1 MQEPFQEKHDMFLT
15 IENWQRQFPGL
26 LAGFSTRREGHSL
39 APFKSNNLGL
49 HVGDDENAV
58 HANREKLAQAL
69 GVPLANWVFAQQ
81 IHGNHIQ
88 RITRCERGSGVRDYA
103 SGISATDGLFTKEK
117 GIVLALAFA
126 DCVPLYFYSPRFQ
139 LVGVAHAGWR
149 GTVRNIAGKMIASWR
164 KEGIPPEEVFVVIGP
179 AICRSCYRVDARV
192 IREVKKLPVAA
203 DLFYQEVDEKRYTID
218 LKNLNRALLQYAG
231 IPAGNIQVSGL
242 CTSCR
247 EHLFF
252 SHRRD
257 SGKMGNTGRMLAFI
271 GIKEDG

>member
-15 IENWQRQFPGL
+15 IENWQRQFPSL
-26 LAGFSTRREGHSL
+26 LAGFSTRKEGNSQ
-39 APFKSNNLGL
+39 APFKSNNLCL

-58 HANREKLAQAL
+58 HANREKLALSL

-88 RITRCERGSGVRDYA
+88 RITWSDRGSGVRDYT
-103 SGISATDGLFTKEK
+103 SGIAATDGLFTAEK

-126 DCVPLYFYSPRFQ
+126 DCVPLYFCSPHFQ

-149 GTVRNIAGKMIASWR
+149 GTVRNIAGKMITSW
-164 KEGIPPEEVFVVIGP
+164 KQEGIPPEEVFVVIGP
-179 AICRSCYRVDARV
+179 AICQNCYRVDARV
-192 IREVKKLPVAA
+192 IGEVKKLPVSAE
-203 DLFYQEVDEKRYTID
+203 LFYQEVDDKQYTID
-218 LKNLNRALLQYAG
+218 LKNLNRALLQQAG
-231 IPAGNIQVSGL
+231 VPAGNIQVSGL

-247 EHLFF
+247 EDLFF

-257 SGKMGNTGRMLAFI
+257 SSKIRNTGRMLAFI